1 MSKKSK
7 KGVALLASLLT
18 FSAISVSALV
28 SCGDTPI
35 TPTEDTVTQITITNK
50 SELTAEWHEREANRQ
65 VKISALPETVNVD
78 QLLDDG
84 TLTITS
90 SNPGVVNVLG
100 KYLAPVKEG
109 TATVTIAHGSLTDS
123 VEITISAFQEKK
135 TTTIAEAKTKAANDE
150 VSVKGKI
157 LLETSKGFFIGDSTG
172 YIYIFASI
180 PSGLKV
186 GDTGNF
192 TGTLDSYS
200 GILQIGTLTD
210 SEKSS
215 TSLDITPNYA
225 EPDYDALK
233 SKSKYTSDV
242 TPVSVTGV
250 ISSVSA
256 GKNYNKYYFAIEGAD
271 PTVGL
276 YSGYLRADQDGK
288 FTVGQKFAMTGFL
301 GGVNSGT
308 TTEHSILWNFYPT
321 TMEEE
326 KPPVV
331 NSITLAAE
339 ATTIDT
345 FGTTKLTVDVTPA
358 GSVVAKNYE
367 VVEGKDVVAID
378 GDTVAGLK
386 AGTAKIVAKA
396 GDITSNEVTITV
408 SETKVALKSIADVK
422 TANKGDWVYFGGI
435 YAGQF
440 KGTTDYGAYVGN
452 GSQGMFLHQATPA
465 ANSGIAVGD
474 KVAIF
479 GLVDVFNSAIQ
490 VKSVKLFAKDETVE
504 ASPITHE
511 VVTSFE
517 TFDNSR
523 VGDFVKVS
531 GTAKTDIVADKY
543 GNKHFTLVLANKE
556 EIEIRCDSRYTS
568 AATLNYLTDKKA
580 GAALEFTANYTVYN
594 TKKQLQN
601 VVFEGAVEPEP
612 EPEPEPAALTAF
624 PSNLGTLV
632 NDYVF
637 VNDSTSAYTDG
648 STIDLSN
655 TIAEGSAEVLSS
667 ITADSKVYAG
677 YTGYTDFGLKFGTAD
692 IAGQITLTFKDT
704 TVTKIAIAFIG
715 WKNSDKITVGSN
727 DAATSSKAYSA
738 VTSSTLDV
746 VSYDIDATSPLTIA
760 INKRG
765 FIQHI
770 AFYK

>member
-28 SCGDTPI
+28 SCGDTPT

-50 SELTAEWHEREANRQ
+50 SELTAEWHAGEANRQ

-90 SNPGVVNVLG
+90 SNPDVVNVLG

-109 TATVTIAHGSLTDS
+109 TATVTIAYGSLTDS

-192 TGTLDSYS
+192 TGTLSSYS
-200 GILQIGTLTD
+200 GILQIGKLTD

-225 EPDYDALK
+225 EPDYTALK

-250 ISSVSA
+250 ISSVSS
-256 GKNYNKYYFAIEGAD
+256 GSNYNKYYFAIEGAD

-276 YSGYLRADQDGK
+276 YSGYLRADQDGE

-301 GGVNSGT
+301 GGVNSAT

-326 KPPVV
+326 KPSVV

-358 GSVVAKNYE
+358 GSVVATTYE
-367 VVEGKDVVAID
+367 VTEGKDVVAIE
-378 GDTVAGLK
+378 GATVAGLK

-422 TANKGDWVYFGGI
+422 TAKKGDWVYFGGI

-440 KGTTDYGAYVGN
+440 KGTSNYGAYVGN
-452 GSQGMFLHQATPA
+452 GSQGMLLYQATPA
-465 ANSGIAVGD
+465 ADSGIAVGD

-479 GLVDVFNSAIQ
+479 GLVDVYSSAIQ

-531 GTAKTDIVADKY
+531 GTAKEDIVADKY
-543 GNKHFTLVLANKE
+543 GSKYFTLVLANKE
-556 EIEIRCDSRYTS
+556 EIAIRCDSRYTS

-594 TKKQLQN
+594 TTKQLQN

-612 EPEPEPAALTAF
+612 EPEPEPGSALASGTINNSIPEGFEYIPNNPKYPNPEYYKDSSGSLKLNHLNMGVYTNSFTAQTSIDVSFVIDAINEKTKFSGGNDTTKIFTITAYNEAGGVVSKGYVNEITKNKETAPLTLTGEGIVKVSIVYTNWYVTSNNKAA
-624 PSNLGTLV
+624 NLGL
-632 NDYVF
+632 
-637 VNDSTSAYTDG
+637 
-648 STIDLSN
+648 LS
-655 TIAEGSAEVLSS
+655 V
-667 ITADSKVYAG
+667 KVQA
-677 YTGYTDFGLKFGTAD
+677 
-692 IAGQITLTFKDT
+692 
-704 TVTKIAIAFIG
+704 TK
-715 WKNSDKITVGSN
+715 
-727 DAATSSKAYSA
+727 
-738 VTSSTLDV
+738 
-746 VSYDIDATSPLTIA
+746 
-760 INKRG
+760 
-765 FIQHI
+765 
-770 AFYK
+770 